1 MATRY
6 YLCGFVRDADD
17 IGWQPAVHDLLI
29 ANGLRYHGLPAMKL
43 KNGGVIDPDLC
54 LVEAFDIPDTVH
66 DAAVLVPKMH
76 FYLPFESSQGAVRGR
91 GHALSTLSVS
101 NRNAVL
107 AALEAWHVPTDDINP
122 SHTIQDLLNRFKRRA
137 VLREEWTSDGVD
149 DDIDD
154 GLDANF
160 STVPAQKR
168 ANIMAKLNGRGRAMP
183 NGQLL
188 ATGKVRDFL
197 KAAMAA
203 RTDVF

>member
-17 IGWQPAVHDLLI
+17 IGWQPAIHDLII
-29 ANGLRYHGLPAMKL
+29 ANGLGYRALPAMKL

-54 LVEAFDIPDTVH
+54 LVEAFDIPDAVH
-66 DAAVLVPKMH
+66 DAAVLDPKTS
-76 FYLPFESSQGAVRGR
+76 YLPFENSQGALRGR
-91 GHALSTLSVS
+91 ADALNTLSVS

-149 DDIDD
+149 DDIAE
-154 GLDANF
+154 GLDENF

-183 NGQLL
+183 NGQLV
-188 ATGKVRDFL
+188 ASGKVRDFL
-197 KAAMAA
+197 KAAMAD